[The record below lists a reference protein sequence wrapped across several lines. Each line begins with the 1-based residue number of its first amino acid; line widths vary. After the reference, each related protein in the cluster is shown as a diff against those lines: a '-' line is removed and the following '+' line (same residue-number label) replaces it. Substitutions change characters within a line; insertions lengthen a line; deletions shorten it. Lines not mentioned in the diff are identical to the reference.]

1 MEARIS
7 REANKPAKRA
17 ANAYVHIAKPATAS
31 QILRDLGISQARV
44 KRFLQT
50 PKFASVKC

>member
-1 MEARIS
+1 
-7 REANKPAKRA
+7 
-17 ANAYVHIAKPATAS
+17 VHIAKPATAS